1 MTSEAVGTGR
11 RGGPIVGFLFLLWV
25 CGLIT
30 AAVWW
35 VGIGLEQWSVS
46 YGDQPG
52 EFEDLRRRANVAVL
66 VAALV
71 ATAGPALIALVAYQ
85 LRLVRTAV
93 VFLVLAV
100 VIAVPA
106 VPFALL
112 AGRDL
117 DPAPAVTTPGP
128 PGHCVEHSGGDTRCP
143 GG

>member
-1 MTSEAVGTGR
+1 M
-11 RGGPIVGFLFLLWV
+11 GFLVLVWV
-25 CGLIT
+25 CGLI
-30 AAVWW
+30 AATVWW
-35 VGIGLEQWSVS
+35 AGIGLEQWSVS

-52 EFEDLRRRANVAVL
+52 EFADLKRRASLALL

-71 ATAGPALIALVAYQ
+71 AAVGPAVIALVAHR

-100 VIAVPA
+100 AIAAPA
-106 VPFALL
+106 GPVAVL

-117 DPAPAVTTPGP
+117 APAPAATTPGP
-128 PGHCVEHSGGDTRCP
+128 PWHCVEHSGGDTRCP